1 MPQSPT
7 IATAAGQLRPLCVDL
22 DGTLVKSD
30 TLFDGV
36 FQFLRRHP
44 LEFWRL
50 PLWLAGGRA
59 RLKTE
64 VAKGALLDVTRLP
77 YNAGLLHFL
86 QDQHRDGRLIYLATW
101 ADTPLAER
109 VAEHLGIFN
118 GVLGTDA
125 STNLTSTRKLAR
137 LAEQFGEFD
146 YIGNSRA
153 DLPLLVNAGEA
164 MVANPTRGLLAGL
177 HYRKIAVTRTFVDR
191 RPLGSTLFKAIRIHQ
206 WAKNLL
212 ILLPLM
218 MSHKLSAS
226 GVGAAIAAFFCF
238 SFVASANYLI
248 NDLLDMESDRRHP
261 TKRLRPFA
269 SGDLQVTDG
278 IALVFI
284 LIACAASLLPLLP
297 MGFAFWLGVYI
308 VSTMAYSIYFKSL
321 AVVDVLMLSGLYTL
335 RMLAGGAATG
345 TDISPWLAGFSTF
358 LFLSLAML
366 KRVSE
371 LVNLRERGVAAS
383 PGRGYLVT
391 DLGQMRSFGTASAY
405 AAVVVFMLY
414 IGRPDVS
421 DLYRHASRLW
431 LAVPLLLY
439 WLNRVWLLATRGQL
453 NEDPV
458 IFAIRDKV
466 SLAVGATVLLVGL
479 LAL

>member
-1 MPQSPT
+1 M
-7 IATAAGQLRPLCVDL
+7 G
-22 DGTLVKSD
+22 
-30 TLFDGV
+30 
-36 FQFLRRHP
+36 
-44 LEFWRL
+44 
-50 PLWLAGGRA
+50 
-59 RLKTE
+59 
-64 VAKGALLDVTRLP
+64 
-77 YNAGLLHFL
+77 
-86 QDQHRDGRLIYLATW
+86 
-101 ADTPLAER
+101 
-109 VAEHLGIFN
+109 
-118 GVLGTDA
+118 
-125 STNLTSTRKLAR
+125 
-137 LAEQFGEFD
+137 
-146 YIGNSRA
+146 
-153 DLPLLVNAGEA
+153 
-164 MVANPTRGLLAGL
+164 
-177 HYRKIAVTRTFVDR
+177 
-191 RPLGSTLFKAIRIHQ
+191 
-206 WAKNLL
+206 
-212 ILLPLM
+212 
-218 MSHKLSAS
+218 
-226 GVGAAIAAFFCF
+226 
-238 SFVASANYLI
+238 
-248 NDLLDMESDRRHP
+248 RRHP